1 MENQNKSEPKSLK
14 NWKPEL
20 EQLARKAKKLK
31 GSVASPA
38 IYSPAFSLVKAS
50 IEFAQLAVSDANDQ
64 EDLYKALQKV
74 RRAFNK
80 SNTVLYRE
88 EY

>member
-1 MENQNKSEPKSLK
+1 MENQNKTEPKSLK
-14 NWKPEL
+14 NWKSEL
-20 EQLARKAKKLK
+20 EELGGKAKELK
-31 GSVASPA
+31 GSVGHPA

-64 EDLYKALQKV
+64 EGLHKALQKV

-80 SNTVLYRE
+80 SSTILHRE